1 MVAPPA
7 SPRAWFTS
15 WPPSASDSCRERAGG
30 AFFAGAAGAKYP
42 APMKLSSLKHAALPF
57 TALLLAAALVAGC
70 GRKEPPVAA
79 QPPPAAVVDADDTT
93 NAHLPPGIE
102 WFDGDVDAAFA
113 AAKSADK
120 PLFLY
125 WGAEWCPPCAQIKA
139 TIFNRR
145 EFQERSRLFVPVYLD
160 GDTPSAQKQGERF
173 GVVGYPTMILF
184 NPEGAE
190 ITRLPGTVDIE
201 RYAKILDVA
210 LAEARPVKEILA
222 AAAHGGEVTPG
233 DWQLL
238 AYYSWATDNGRAMVK
253 AKETGTFRML
263 SSRCPVELQA
273 DCARLY
279 FEYLGAAARDAGDG
293 KGSFTGLDRA
303 EARKK
308 LLELLAQPAV
318 GRANV
323 DNLLYG
329 AKDTVAFLSD
339 AGSPERKQL
348 TTAWRAALDQLTAGD
363 GGAAL
368 SPPEQLNLVRARMLL
383 AKLDAPDAPLPA
395 ALVDEARNAV
405 ARVDA
410 ATTDP
415 YARQAAINA
424 AAGLY
429 WEADLDEDA
438 NRLLVA
444 ELEKSKSPYY
454 FMLDLADLAEKAGR
468 ADEAVTWLAR
478 AYAGA
483 EGPATRFQW
492 GYNYLVGLVELT
504 PDDAAAIEKAGLA
517 VLGEL
522 DGSPDAFY
530 QRTRM
535 RLEQLSAKLLDWGG
549 TAERVKVIDALRRR
563 TGEICR
569 GMPEGDEGRVNCE
582 RFLRPA
588 APATAGA

>member
-1 MVAPPA
+1 MSIPNRIPVV
-7 SPRAWFTS
+7 
-15 WPPSASDSCRERAGG
+15 
-30 AFFAGAAGAKYP
+30 
-42 APMKLSSLKHAALPF
+42 LPF
-57 TALLLAAALVAGC
+57 TVLLLSAALVTGC

-79 QPPPAAVVDADDTT
+79 EPPPPVAADAGHASG
-93 NAHLPPGIE
+93 AHLPPGIE

-113 AAKSADK
+113 AAKAADK

-201 RYAKILDVA
+201 RYARILDVA

-238 AYYSWATDNGRAMVK
+238 AYYSWSTDNGRAMAK
-253 AKETGTFRML
+253 AKEAGTFRML
-263 SSRCPVELQA
+263 NSRCPVELQP

-293 KGSFTGLDRA
+293 NGSFTGLDRA

-329 AKDTVAFLSD
+329 AKDTVELLSD

-348 TTAWRAALDQLTAGD
+348 TTAWHAALDQLTAGE
-363 GGAAL
+363 GAAAL
-368 SPPEQLNLVRARMLL
+368 SSSEQLKVIRARMLL
-383 AKLDAPDAPLPA
+383 AKLDAPDAPVPA
-395 ALVDEARNAV
+395 ALVDLARKAV
-405 ARVDA
+405 AQVDA

-415 YARQAAINA
+415 YARQSAINS

-429 WEADLDEDA
+429 WEAGLGEDA

-468 ADEAVTWLAR
+468 TDEAVQWLER

-504 PDDAAAIEKAGLA
+504 PDDTARIEQAGLA

-535 RLEQLSAKLLDWGG
+535 RLEQLSTKLLDWGG
-549 TAERVKVIDALRRR
+549 TAERAKVIDALRTR

-569 GMPEGDEGRVNCE
+569 GMPEGDEGRGNCE
-582 RFLRPA
+582 RFL
-588 APATAGA
+588 APVATATAGA

>member
-1 MVAPPA
+1 
-7 SPRAWFTS
+7 
-15 WPPSASDSCRERAGG
+15 
-30 AFFAGAAGAKYP
+30 
-42 APMKLSSLKHAALPF
+42 MKISSLKHAALPF
-57 TALLLAAALVAGC
+57 TALLLAATLLAGC
-70 GRKEPPVAA
+70 GRKEPSAAAEPPAPVATDA
-79 QPPPAAVVDADDTT
+79 EHAPA
-93 NAHLPPGIE
+93 AHLPPGIE

-222 AAAHGGEVTPG
+222 AAAHGGEVTQG

-238 AYYSWATDNGRAMVK
+238 AYYSWSTDNGRAMAK

-279 FEYLGAAARDAGDG
+279 FEYLGAAARDAGEG
-293 KGSFTGLDRA
+293 KDSFTGLDRA
-303 EARKK
+303 EARRK
-308 LLELLAQPAV
+308 LLELLALPAV

-329 AKDTVAFLSD
+329 SKDLVSFLSD
-339 AGSPERKQL
+339 AGSAERRQL
-348 TTAWRAALDQLTAGD
+348 TTAWHGALDQLTAGD
-363 GGAAL
+363 GAAAL
-368 SPPEQLNLVRARMLL
+368 SSSEQLKVIRARMLL
-383 AKLDAPDAPLPA
+383 AKLDAPDAPVPA
-395 ALVDEARNAV
+395 ALVDEARKAV
-405 ARVDA
+405 AQVDA

-415 YARQAAINA
+415 YARQAAINS
-424 AAGLY
+424 AAGLF
-429 WEADLDEDA
+429 WEAGLDEDA

-468 ADEAVTWLAR
+468 TDEAVQWLER

-504 PDDAAAIEKAGLA
+504 PDDTATIEKAGLA

-535 RLEQLSAKLLDWGG
+535 RLEQLSTKLLDWGG
-549 TAERVKVIDALRRR
+549 TPGRAKVIDALRTR

-582 RFLRPA
+582 RFLAPA